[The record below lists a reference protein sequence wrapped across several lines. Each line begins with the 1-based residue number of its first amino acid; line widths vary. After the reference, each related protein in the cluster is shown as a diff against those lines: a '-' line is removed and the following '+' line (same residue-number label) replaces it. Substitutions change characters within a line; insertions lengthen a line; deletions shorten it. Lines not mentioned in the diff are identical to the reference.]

1 MADINVNN
9 PLGSL
14 IDFGR
19 DVIDK
24 IWPDKTAQAAQRA
37 EAEAHV
43 LDLAQQRF
51 QQAVQASV
59 TADTAQAAIDQVEA
73 ASPSFWKSG
82 WRPAIGWV
90 GASALFMYYVPY
102 CAAATGMWVYQ
113 CVKSHALV
121 ARPDLNISDLVA
133 LVTILLGA
141 STQRTIERLQG
152 KA

>member
-1 MADINVNN
+1 MDITGI
-9 PLGSL
+9 GSL
-14 IDFGR
+14 LDFGR

-51 QQAVQASV
+51 QNTLQASV
-59 TADTAQAAIDQVEA
+59 TTDTAQTDIDKVEA
-73 ASPSFWKSG
+73 ASTSLFKSG

-102 CAAATGMWVYQ
+102 CAASTALWVYA
-113 CVKSHALV
+113 CYRAHALLP
-121 ARPDLNISDLVA
+121 RPNLDISDLVA
-133 LVTILLGA
+133 LVTLLLGA
-141 STQRTIERLQG
+141 STQRMLEKFKG
-152 KA
+152 VS

>member
-1 MADINVNN
+1 MPDINLNN

-14 IDFGR
+14 IDFGK

-37 EAEAHV
+37 QAEAHV
-43 LDLAQQRF
+43 LDLAQQWR
-51 QQAVQASV
+51 QTALQASV
-59 TADTAQAAIDQVEA
+59 TADTAQSEVNKIEA

-90 GASALFMYYVPY
+90 GAAALFMYYVPY

-113 CVKSHALV
+113 CYKTHALV
-121 ARPDLNISDLVA
+121 ARPDLNVSDLIA
-133 LVTILLGA
+133 LVTVLLGA

>member
-1 MADINVNN
+1 MGDININN
-9 PLGSL
+9 PLGTL

-19 DVIDK
+19 DLIDRLL
-24 IWPDKTAQAAQRA
+24 PDKTAQASQRA

-43 LDLAQQRF
+43 LDLAQKRF
-51 QQAVQASV
+51 DTLVQAASSSD
-59 TADTAQAAIDQVEA
+59 AAQGAVNQLEA

-102 CAAATGMWVYQ
+102 CAAATGMWIYQ
-113 CVKSHALV
+113 CYKSHALV
-121 ARPDLNISDLVA
+121 PRPDLNISDLIA

>member
-1 MADINVNN
+1 MPDINLKSD
-9 PLGSL
+9 LGAL
-14 IDFGR
+14 VDFGR

-51 QQAVQASV
+51 QAALQASV
-59 TADTAQAAIDQVEA
+59 AGDTAQIEVDKIEA
-73 ASPSFWKSG
+73 ASPSLYKSG

-90 GASALFMYYVPY
+90 GAAALFMYYVPY

-113 CVKSHALV
+113 CYKTHTLA
-121 ARPDLNISDLVA
+121 ARPDLNVTDLVA